1 MLTEQMSTQ
10 IIDRE
15 SLLEKI
21 EIALNSI
28 RPFLKKDGGDIE
40 VVELTDDMTVK
51 VRLLGACETC
61 PMSFSTMKAGVEE
74 SIKSAIPEIQSV
86 HAVN

>member
-1 MLTEQMSTQ
+1 MLMNTSVA
-10 IIDRE
+10 DRE

-28 RPFLKKDGGDIE
+28 RPFLHKDGGDIE
-40 VVELTDDMTVK
+40 VVELTDNMTVK
-51 VRLLGACETC
+51 VRLLGTCETC

-74 SIKSAIPEIQSV
+74 SIKNAIPEIRSV
-86 HAVN
+86 RAVN

>member
-1 MLTEQMSTQ
+1 MNTEVHDKTA
-10 IIDRE
+10 
-15 SLLEKI
+15 LLEKI

-40 VVELTDDMTVK
+40 VVELTDNMTVK

-74 SIKSAIPEIQSV
+74 SIKSAIPEI
-86 HAVN
+86 HAVLVVN

>member
-1 MLTEQMSTQ
+1 MSA
-10 IIDRE
+10 DVVNKD

-28 RPFLKKDGGDIE
+28 RPFLHKDGGDIE
-40 VVELTDDMTVK
+40 VVELTDNMTVK
-51 VRLLGACETC
+51 VRLLGTCETC

-74 SIKSAIPEIQSV
+74 SIKSAIPEIRSV
-86 HAVN
+86 RAVN

>member
-1 MLTEQMSTQ
+1 MLMSA
-10 IIDRE
+10 DVVNKD

-28 RPFLKKDGGDIE
+28 RPFLHKDGGDIE
-40 VVELTDDMTVK
+40 VVELTDNMTVK
-51 VRLLGACETC
+51 VRLLGTCETC

-74 SIKSAIPEIQSV
+74 SIKSAIPEIRSV
-86 HAVN
+86 RAVN